1 MNRRSRMARERLARK
16 ELILDSAERLFVEKG
31 YTGTSINDI
40 AAAADFSR
48 TSIYQYFT
56 RKEEIYLEILE
67 RYTDPLTERLRK
79 ATADTP
85 TVPDK
90 IRAFLDEVRK
100 MKAEKSYFF
109 ELYFIQRHQVEPRL
123 PEELR
128 TQLNAKRR
136 RLENV
141 FREFYQ
147 EGVEKGEVRAIRTKD
162 ASNLFF
168 AQIMGMMLL
177 HEYYGNEFDV
187 TLDEH
192 LEMSLQ
198 LYLEFIE
205 NVDGQWEAE
214 GVQAGMHNEG
224 KIRED
229 RHGTGCT

>member
-1 MNRRSRMARERLARK
+1 MAQERLARM
-16 ELILDSAERLFVEKG
+16 ELILDSAEKLFVEKG
-31 YTGTSINDI
+31 YSETSINDI
-40 AAAADFSR
+40 AAEADFSR
-48 TSIYQYFT
+48 TSIYQYFNS
-56 RKEEIYLEILE
+56 KEEIYLHILE

-79 ATADTP
+79 ATAAEP

-90 IRAFLDEVRK
+90 IRAFLEELKR
-100 MKAEKSYFF
+100 MKHEKSNFF

-123 PEELR
+123 PEQLR
-128 TQLNAKRR
+128 TQLNEKRR

-147 EGVEKGEVRAIRTKD
+147 EGVEKGEVRAIRFKD

-192 LEMSLQ
+192 LDMSLQ
-198 LYLEFIE
+198 LYLEFVE
-205 NVDGQWEAE
+205 NVNGERKRLR
-214 GVQAGMHNEG
+214 AGAG
-224 KIRED
+224 AA
-229 RHGTGCT
+229 